1 MQIDKQQIVSLLR
14 DRGEHEKA
22 DQAEK
27 QLPDKVDHDEHRDLF
42 DSIGVDADDAFNS
55 VKAKL

>member
-1 MQIDKQQIVSLLR
+1 MQIDKQQIVNLLR

-27 QLPDKVDHDEHRDLF
+27 QLPDKVDQDEHRDLF
-42 DSIGVDADDAFNS
+42 DRIGVDADDLTS
-55 VKAKL
+55 TLKAKL